1 MNKPILLLCTAT
13 ILFTA
18 CAKHEQFHIEG
29 TTDTDIDEVVVT
41 VNDNTR
47 ENDTIDVSSSHKFIF
62 DQDLVENDFVTVTAG
77 NQQVTLINDGVPAK
91 LDLAGKSIDASA
103 QNEDFVE
110 LQFKLNDMLLQVL
123 TTWEAILQSDD
134 DEGNGDTRTAADLFA
149 AYRRK
154 VFKVISE
161 YVNTHKHDAAPI
173 YILRNF
179 TLDLKED
186 MDGFDLLCQMYDST
200 AVYAQHPWAN
210 GVKHTI
216 DNLKQAHYRHAV
228 GSPFTDVRIKD
239 INDRTV
245 HLSDYVGRD
254 DSTYV
259 LVDFWASWCVPC
271 LNEMPYL
278 IAAYDSCH
286 DYGFDIVAISL
297 DDEEDA
303 WRGTVEALGLPW
315 PQLSEVDGW
324 ESQAAKSYFVDAI
337 PANFLYGPD
346 GRLVAKNLRGDA
358 LMETLA
364 DIFWPIDSLAL
375 DSLAELDTL
384 TEEP

>member
-1 MNKPILLLCTAT
+1 MNKQFLLCCCAAAA
-13 ILFTA
+13 LVTA

-29 TTDTDIDEVVVT
+29 TTSTDIDEVIIT

-62 DQDLVENDFVTVTAG
+62 DRELVENDFVTVTAG
-77 NQQVTLINDGVPAK
+77 NQRVTLINDGVPAK
-91 LDLAGKSIDASA
+91 LDLNAKEIDASA

-110 LQFKLNDMLLQVL
+110 VQFKLNDMLVQVL
-123 TTWEAILQSDD
+123 TTWEAILQSV
-134 DEGNGDTRTAADLFA
+134 DEEKNEDTQTAADLFA

-154 VFKVISE
+154 VFKVTSE
-161 YVNTHKHDAAPI
+161 YVNSHKHDAAPI

-179 TLDLKED
+179 ALDLKED

-200 AVYAQHPWAN
+200 AVFAQHPWAN

-216 DNLKQAHYRHAV
+216 DDLKKAHHRHAI

-239 INDRTV
+239 INDQTV
-245 HLSDYVGRD
+245 HLSDFVGR

-286 DYGFDIVAISL
+286 DYGFDIVGISL
-297 DDEEDA
+297 DDEEEA
-303 WRGTVEALGLPW
+303 WKGTVAALQLPW
-315 PQLSEVDGW
+315 PQLSEVKGW
-324 ESQAAKSYFVDAI
+324 ECQAAKSYYVEKI
-337 PANFLYGPD
+337 PTNFLYGPD
-346 GRLVAKNLRGDA
+346 GRLVAKNLRGDD

-375 DSLAELDTL
+375 DSIAEM
-384 TEEP
+384 EEVANL